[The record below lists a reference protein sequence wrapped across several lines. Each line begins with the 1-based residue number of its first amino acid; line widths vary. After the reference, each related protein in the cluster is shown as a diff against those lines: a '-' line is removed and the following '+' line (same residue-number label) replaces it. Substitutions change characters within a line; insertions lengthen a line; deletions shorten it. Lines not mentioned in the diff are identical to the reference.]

1 MDRTLASEMNMFKKI
16 WDGDLF
22 DRRSEALMLQGY
34 LESLTNGNHG
44 QHVQR
49 AFTIAVDAGYGEGKS
64 FLLKR
69 FAEQVSINHPV
80 AFVDAWADDLADQP
94 MVALAA
100 TLKKAL
106 KPYLNEPE
114 VKQTFDK
121 FVGKAGRVAKCA
133 GLGLIKRA
141 AGMVITAPV
150 VDELEGI
157 VKDTGHSLT
166 EGMKKSIEDGGKD
179 LANGLIEDVSRASFT
194 LMDGR
199 INAFE
204 EGQSAI
210 DEMKKSLA
218 AIVEKINK
226 DGHSAPIIMVIDEL
240 DRCRPTYAI
249 KLLEEIKHLFDVR
262 GLIFILGVHLEQL
275 SCSVSGAYGSKFD
288 GGKYLSRFIDRRY
301 KLRKPDAFH
310 FVSQL
315 CAQYGILEEKI
326 EFFLMRQRNPRKS
339 LNFFEKICAYFDVY
353 SVSARDR
360 IKLIHQIQTCI
371 SLSGS
376 NRLQGDYL
384 ISLLIKNFYGLDYV
398 NNINRNDLFKFY
410 VPESFNK
417 STHEFN
423 LQDLS
428 IEIERALAMS
438 EEAIDEAMSKD
449 NQSEIIKLMYYH
461 RDNGQDGNIHHIT
474 RYNDLISTVGRFS
487 DPMLDASVPVIA

>member
-1 MDRTLASEMNMFKKI
+1 MFKKI

-64 FLLKR
+64 FFLKR

-226 DGHSAPIIMVIDEL
+226 DGHSAPIIIVIDEL

-326 EFFLMRQRNPRKS
+326 EF
-339 LNFFEKICAYFDVY
+339 
-353 SVSARDR
+353 
-360 IKLIHQIQTCI
+360 
-371 SLSGS
+371 
-376 NRLQGDYL
+376 
-384 ISLLIKNFYGLDYV
+384 
-398 NNINRNDLFKFY
+398 
-410 VPESFNK
+410 
-417 STHEFN
+417 
-423 LQDLS
+423 
-428 IEIERALAMS
+428 
-438 EEAIDEAMSKD
+438 
-449 NQSEIIKLMYYH
+449 
-461 RDNGQDGNIHHIT
+461 
-474 RYNDLISTVGRFS
+474 
-487 DPMLDASVPVIA
+487 